1 MGIHIYF
8 LLTKI
13 PSVHSFRGWVAWGPT
28 LSLLVFHLSTKTPQ
42 NLLYLLGRGLGEGEG
57 ELDHEHTI
65 DTALFHLPQAETTR
79 HIECMKYSLQMRD
92 QQLKLVDQDNLDIGP
107 IVIDFVSGKTA
118 YRRKYGHA
126 GGEAISKA
134 VGIKKGHRP
143 NIVDATAG
151 WGRDA
156 FVLATMGCRVH
167 MIERSELIAKLLE
180 DGLRRAEQ
188 DENIG
193 TMIKENLSLTCGDS
207 RHELLQTPFEPE
219 VIYLDPMFPHKGKS
233 ALVKKEMRILQD
245 VVGQDED
252 ADALLKLS
260 LTIATKRVVVKRP
273 DYAELLVEIKPQ
285 TSIKTKKHRFDIYL
299 INT

>member
-1 MGIHIYF
+1 
-8 LLTKI
+8 
-13 PSVHSFRGWVAWGPT
+13 
-28 LSLLVFHLSTKTPQ
+28 
-42 NLLYLLGRGLGEGEG
+42 
-57 ELDHEHTI
+57 
-65 DTALFHLPQAETTR
+65 
-79 HIECMKYSLQMRD
+79 MKNHQW
-92 QQLKLVDQDNLDIGP
+92 QLIDQDEPGIAP
-107 IVIDFVSGKTA
+107 VVIDFVSGKIA

-167 MIERSELIAKLLE
+167 MIERSEIIAKLLT

-188 DENIG
+188 DEKIG
-193 TMIKENLSLTCGDS
+193 GLIKDRLSLTCGDS
-207 RHELLQTPFEPE
+207 RQELLQTPFEPE
-219 VIYLDPMFPHKGKS
+219 VIYLDPMFPHKEKS
-233 ALVKKEMRILQD
+233 ALVKKEMRVLQD

-252 ADALLKLS
+252 ADALLNLA
-260 LTIATKRVVVKRP
+260 LTIATTRVVVKRQ
-273 DYAELLVEIKPQ
+273 ASANFLAGIKPQ

-299 INT
+299 VNT

>member
-1 MGIHIYF
+1 M
-8 LLTKI
+8 
-13 PSVHSFRGWVAWGPT
+13 S
-28 LSLLVFHLSTKTPQ
+28 
-42 NLLYLLGRGLGEGEG
+42 
-57 ELDHEHTI
+57 
-65 DTALFHLPQAETTR
+65 
-79 HIECMKYSLQMRD
+79 YSLQKKNE
-92 QQLKLVDQDNLDIGP
+92 QLELIDLDHP
-107 IVIDFVSGKTA
+107 DMAPVYIDFVSGKTA

-167 MIERSELIAKLLE
+167 MIERSDVIAKLLE

-188 DENIG
+188 DKKIG
-193 TMIKENLSLTCGDS
+193 TLVKDNLSLICGDS
-207 RHELLQTPFEPE
+207 RHELLHTPFEPE
-219 VIYLDPMFPHKGKS
+219 VIYLDPMFPHKEKS

-245 VVGQDED
+245 VVGQDDD
-252 ADALLKLS
+252 ADTLLSLA

-273 DYAELLVEIKPQ
+273 AYADFLAKIKPH
-285 TSIKTKKHRFDIYL
+285 TSLKTKKHRFDIYL
-299 INT
+299 INAQISELPFGMDELARM